1 MTLLDKTR
9 NIFIF
14 IVFFIIFIFLGMYL
28 NAGFQQYKEMT
39 NRLDSMDENITTIKE
54 EINNIKETASDTDA
68 KINSIENTLIDKID
82 IEIDEYMTEMNE
94 VVEIEEVEEETV
106 SQSNQIYSYDN
117 TFTDIE
123 LTTDYIQNDS
133 NDILTASKG
142 VNYYGE
148 QKETYYN
155 LNMDGVISI
164 AQSQGID
171 GEYWVREDGVKMY
184 GDYVIVAANLD
195 THPRGSLVETSLGTG
210 IVLDTGG
217 FAASDPNQVDIATDW

>member
-1 MTLLDKTR
+1 MNLLDKAR

-14 IVFFIIFIFLGMYL
+14 IIILSVFIFGGLFIQDG
-28 NAGFQQYKEMT
+28 YKQFKEISD
-39 NRLDSMDENITTIKE
+39 RLDNIDGNIELLNNEIIVLKEN
-54 EINNIKETASDTDA
+54 ASETDA
-68 KINSIENTLIDKID
+68 KIDKYNNTLIDKID
-82 IEIDEYMTEMNE
+82 TEIDNYIADMNE
-94 VVEIEEVEEETV
+94 IAEIEEVEENIV
-106 SQSNQIYSYDN
+106 AQNN
-117 TFTDIE
+117 TYVN
-123 LTTDYIQNDS
+123 TTYTEQQTTYTQPTGDGV
-133 NDILTASKG
+133 LTASNG
-142 VNYYGE
+142 VNYYGN

-195 THPRGSLVETSLGTG
+195 THPRGTTVETSLGTG

-217 FAASDPNQVDIATDW
+217 FAASNPNQVDIATDW